1 MVWRPTALWSGQAS
15 IQTDSFLSETGVFRV
30 HWESQSHRGYGYLRV
45 TLHSDQ
51 RPAPAGEVSV
61 DQRGTG
67 QNMAHMH
74 EDPCEFSPMIDASGV
89 MWKVSLE
96 EGCAPWPRTHS
107 LIETLPD
114 CAYLCHCLNTYLSVG
129 QEISGFRDGG

>member
-30 HWESQSHRGYGYLRV
+30 HWESQSHGGYRYLAGYA
-45 TLHSDQ
+45 SQ
-51 RPAPAGEVSV
+51 RSAARPLLVSV

-89 MWKVSLE
+89 TWKVSLE
-96 EGCAPWPRTHS
+96 EGLRTLAS
-107 LIETLPD
+107 NPQFD
-114 CAYLCHCLNTYLSVG
+114 
-129 QEISGFRDGG
+129 